1 MSSWN
6 SWQYTVFFSFRLKFS
21 VRHCRKVKCDC
32 LKPISKWHITIKT
45 KGKELPSWV
54 SRKHYC
60 FGPNFETFRWE
71 KYLNKANNPILVPL
85 YLKNVKMILPTSSK
99 NKNLVKETLK
109 TSLKN
114 PYDLE
119 KLLQNY
125 SEGKA

>member
-1 MSSWN
+1 M
-6 SWQYTVFFSFRLKFS
+6 
-21 VRHCRKVKCDC
+21 
-32 LKPISKWHITIKT
+32 IKT

-54 SRKHYC
+54 SREHYC